1 MTAWLRFV
9 LTVLWSTIKP
19 RLRLDEESSLDLR
32 VWPTDADLTFMNHAR
47 YLTAMEQGRIDL
59 MLRTGFLRFLLK
71 QHWSALLGSMIVQFR
86 KPLRRFQRFRLRTR
100 LVHWDDKWVYV
111 EHRIERGDTLIASG
125 LAKNAIIGPEGRLAP
140 RDVLRAFGY
149 SIPAPPGLPMIERF
163 QEGEDLMHD
172 RIQQWPL
179 LEWSMS
185 N

>member
-1 MTAWLRFV
+1 MTAWIRFV
-9 LTVLWSTIKP
+9 LTVLWSTMKP
-19 RLRLDEESSLDLR
+19 RLRLDQESTLDLR

-100 LVHWDDKWVYV
+100 LVHW
-111 EHRIERGDTLIASG
+111 GDTLIASG
-125 LAKNAIIGPEGRLAP
+125 LANNAIIGPDGRLAP

-149 SIPAPPGLPMIERF
+149 SIPAPQGLPMIERF